1 MYYLDYHNHSEL
13 SPDSQAPL
21 AQMVQAAIHSGISEM
36 CLTDHYDTLNGD
48 GSRRKPFNWAPAV
61 AQIKPIQ
68 EQFKG
73 QIVLK
78 LGLEL
83 GCGHLDTTVVD
94 TAPPELDFILGSI
107 HNQSEAVGGGDM
119 YFIHYSNKAICHKV
133 LDDYFH
139 SVLTLA
145 GTDTYDVLSHL
156 IYPLRYMERDG
167 QNISLTPYHHIIEQ
181 IMTTAIHAG
190 KGIEINAYN
199 GRTLAPWLPVLKQ
212 YKSLG
217 GEILTT
223 GSDAHAP
230 QNMGKG
236 IRELVELA
244 QEAGFRYLCSYEKR
258 KPTFLTI
265 D

>member
-1 MYYLDYHNHSEL
+1 MYYLDYHNHSQL

-21 AQMVQAAIHSGISEM
+21 AQMVQAAIHAGISEM
-36 CLTDHYDTLNGD
+36 CLTDHYDTLEGD
-48 GSRRKPFNWAPAV
+48 GSRRAPFDWAPAV

-73 QIVLK
+73 QIKLK

-83 GCGHLDTTVVD
+83 GCAHLDPTAVE

-107 HNQSEAVGGGDM
+107 HNQSESVGGGDM
-119 YFIHYSNKAICHKV
+119 YFIHYGNEAICHRILK
-133 LDDYFH
+133 DYFS
-139 SVLTLA
+139 SVLALA
-145 GTDTYDVLSHL
+145 ATDTYDVLSHL

-167 QNISLTPYHHIIEQ
+167 QNISLKPYHDSMGD
-181 IMTTAIHAG
+181 IMTTAIQVG
-190 KGIEINAYN
+190 KGIELNSYN

-230 QNMGKG
+230 HNMGKG
-236 IRELVELA
+236 IPELVELA
-244 QEAGFRYLCSYEKR
+244 KEAGFKYLCSYDKR
-258 KPTFLTI
+258 KPTFLPI
-265 D
+265 K